1 MISECPMNADQI
13 ASECWRNDIRML
25 ANLLMDIDLINRNG
39 HMDPA
44 VYGAIVNLVA
54 MHMDR
59 IADEWGAALTH
70 GSVNAA

>member
-1 MISECPMNADQI
+1 MP
-13 ASECWRNDIRML
+13 SECWRNDIRML
-25 ANLLMDIDLINRNG
+25 ANLLMDIDVISRSG

-44 VYGAIVNLVA
+44 VYGAIVSLVA

-59 IADEWGAALTH
+59 IADEWEAALPH